1 MSIVALDLGS
11 SGCKGYVVNLDGKI
25 VFRSKSNYK
34 TYYSGRNFVEQKPKD
49 WLKAA
54 LGCLKEI
61 GKFVSKN
68 KIEIEGICIDATVG
82 TLVPISKDKECVL
95 ENIPLYSDMR
105 ALDEMMFVK
114 EIFGEEFLYKKTG
127 NPITPVPTLLKMI
140 WYKRNMPKIYEKIW
154 KFIYHK
160 DYIVGKL
167 LNEWKEPFTDFTDAS
182 ATMAFDI
189 DKLVWIEEILEETG
203 IGLEKMVE
211 VKPSTEI
218 IGELNNKIAK
228 EFSLK
233 KTIPI
238 LVGAGDCSATLYG
251 AGAIE
256 DKTGDVYL
264 GTSPEI
270 DLTHEELRLD
280 PKFRLPVRSHGIK
293 GFWYSTA
300 TTISGVSINWFWDLI
315 SYNKRANK
323 MKSIIKRLE
332 ENAWKIPAGSNGLI
346 YLPYIIGE
354 RTPLLDPFARAAFI
368 GLDITHNLEHMYRA
382 ILEGISFALRENYE
396 IYSEDMKILVKQLA
410 FCGGGAQNSL
420 LRKIIASN
428 LKREILLLENP
439 LDCAAIGDTIIASIA
454 MGEIKSIKDS
464 KEKFLKIISKEEV
477 DERFAQIYDE
487 IYLLYK
493 DSYKKLK
500 TIFKSLRKFRN

>member
-1 MSIVALDLGS
+1 MNIIALDLGS
-11 SGCKGYVVNLDGKI
+11 SGCKGYIVSLDGKI
-25 VFRSKSNYK
+25 AIKLKSSYK
-34 TYYSGRNFVEQKPKD
+34 TYYSRGNFVEQKPKE
-49 WLKAA
+49 WFKVVLE
-54 LGCLKEI
+54 CLKEI

-82 TLVPISKDKECVL
+82 TLVPIDKNKECVL

-105 ALDEMMFVK
+105 AIDEMNFVK

-140 WYKRNMPKIYEKIW
+140 WYKRKMPKFYEKIW

-167 LNEWKEPFTDFTDAS
+167 LNEWREPFTDFTDAS

-189 DKLVWIEEILEETG
+189 KKLIWIEEILEETK

-218 IGELNNKIAK
+218 VGELNNKIAK
-228 EFSLK
+228 RYGLRK
-233 KTIPI
+233 GMPI

-251 AGAIE
+251 AGAVE
-256 DKTGDVYL
+256 DRTGDVYL

-270 DLTHEELRLD
+270 DLTFEELRLD

-300 TTISGVSINWFWDLI
+300 ATISGVSINWFWDLI
-315 SYNKRANK
+315 SYNK

-332 ENAWKIPAGSNGLI
+332 EKVWKIPAGANGLV

-354 RTPLLDPFARAAFI
+354 RTPLLDPLARAAFI

-382 ILEGISFALRENYE
+382 ILEGISFALRENLEVYQ
-396 IYSEDMKILVKQLA
+396 EDMKISIKQLA

-428 LKREILLLENP
+428 LKRKILILKNP
-439 LDCAAIGDTIIASIA
+439 LDCAAIGDAILFSIA
-454 MGEIKSIKDS
+454 IGEIKNIKDA
-464 KEKFLKIISKEEV
+464 KKKISKAIGKEEINK
-477 DERFAQIYDE
+477 DLARIYDE
-487 IYLLYK
+487 IYPLYK
-493 DSYKKLK
+493 DSYKRLK
-500 TIFKSLRKFRN
+500 PIFENLKKFRS